1 MLRSD
6 EWFQNVRL
14 GARDVA
20 MSKCQLYLI
29 SPLDVGGAFP
39 EMLAGALDAH
49 GTYPPVA
56 AFQFRV
62 KGMDDH
68 AAALLAEPLQR
79 ICAARDVAFIVNDS
93 VSLAKRLG
101 ADGVHLGQQDGDLR
115 EARAYLGKDL
125 QIGVTC
131 HGSRHLALEAG
142 EAGADYVAFGAFYP
156 TTTKQ
161 VVHTAKVALLRWWHV
176 WSELPS
182 VAIGG
187 ITLENAAP
195 LVEAGADFLAVS
207 AGVWQ
212 HPDGPEAAVAGFVKL
227 MKEVRSFDPAEA
239 DLAAIMEEL
248 GEPLPGMD
256 GAMDSATDS
265 AIDEAD

>member
-1 MLRSD
+1 
-6 EWFQNVRL
+6 
-14 GARDVA
+14 
-20 MSKCQLYLI
+20 MSNCQLYLI
-29 SPLDVGGAFP
+29 SPLDVAGAFP
-39 EMLAGALDAH
+39 DTLARTLD
-49 GTYPPVA
+49 GGQVA

-62 KGMDDH
+62 KDVGDH
-68 AAALLAEPLQR
+68 DAAKLAEPLQR
-79 ICAARDVAFIVNDS
+79 ICADRDVAFIVNDS

-101 ADGVHLGQQDGDLR
+101 ADGVHLGQDDGDVR
-115 EARAYLGKDL
+115 EARERLGKEA

-142 EAGADYVAFGAFYP
+142 DAGADYVAFGAFYP
-156 TTTKQ
+156 TTTKT
-161 VVHTAKVALLRWWHV
+161 VEHLAKPALLRWWHV
-176 WSELPS
+176 WSELPC

-187 ITLENAAP
+187 ITTANAAP

-212 HPDGPEAAVAGFVKL
+212 HADGPAAAVAEFARI

-248 GEPLPGMD
+248 GEPLFGEE
-256 GAMDSATDS
+256 G
-265 AIDEAD
+265 